1 MKRILLILVFFIPAH
16 YIMSEELLFRII
28 QDTPAWFSVNRITTS
43 RADSSLTLK
52 KGTIVKGFRPRYSR
66 SPIDDDRCFLYTF
79 VFNNKQY
86 EIQADMLVP
95 ANTVNLFDDS
105 WIKNFNSQNGI
116 FWIQSG
122 YLNILLSKNRE
133 KFRDTDGSWIDDYN
147 RNKEANEYMM
157 EKWYEIAGISYFELN
172 QITLYAGGFGSI
184 MFWIT
189 NIIKINNGYKVTVHD
204 HILGTEFSIFD
215 DLPFDNQLSF
225 PIDRRSF
232 DLVLKLDNNY
242 LDIYLDNEENHFAT
256 FVRADENIMNELNKL
271 MRTNNINFSKINY
284 WPRRADGSMDYP
296 PPAGVVLSQTY
307 DDFIFDNETTDN
319 IDEEIAD
326 NIDSHESA
334 MAQDSTEKSSM
345 PLPLLLAIIGGFV
358 VIAGV
363 VVVVLRKKK

>member
-1 MKRILLILVFFIPAH
+1 MKRILLILIFFIPAH

-28 QDTPAWFSVNRITTS
+28 QDTPAWLAVNRTTIS
-43 RADSSLTLK
+43 RDDSSLTLK
-52 KGTIVKGFRPRYSR
+52 QGTIVKGFRPRFTRSR
-66 SPIDDDRCFLYTF
+66 IDNDRYFLYTF
-79 VFNNKQY
+79 ILNNTQY

-95 ANTVNLFDDS
+95 ANTESLFDDS
-105 WIKNFNSQNGI
+105 WINNFNSQNGK

-122 YLNILLSKNRE
+122 YLNVLLSKNRE
-133 KFRDTDGSWIDDYN
+133 KFHDIDRSWIDVYN
-147 RNKEANEYMM
+147 RNKETNEYMM
-157 EKWYEIAGISYFELN
+157 EEWYEIAGISYFELN

-189 NIIKINNGYKVTVHD
+189 NIIKINTGYKVTVHD
-204 HILGTEFSIFD
+204 HMLGTEFSIFD

-363 VVVVLRKKK
+363 VVVVRKKK